1 MFVNYGDV
9 PDFDDISDPESEF
22 YVDLSD
28 KICMMRYGMVRMMK
42 LKQCMFNRP
51 SLNYF
56 MIELCT

>member
-28 KICMMRYGMVRMMK
+28 KICMMRYGMVNDEINAVHIV
-42 LKQCMFNRP
+42 LNNF
-51 SLNYF
+51 NYF
-56 MIELCT
+56 MIE